1 LWRKTSKILEELKAK
16 AEDPEGDVS
25 EKEGIYKEIDS
36 LEEKI
41 DDPMRWCSMRS
52 CLKLLR

>member
-1 LWRKTSKILEELKAK
+1 VAEDKSTLEELKAK
-16 AEDPEGDVS
+16 AEDPEVDVS

-41 DDPMRWCSMRS
+41 DEAYEVVLNEILPEAFA
-52 CLKLLR
+52 